1 MITDE
6 QIWQI
11 AKKYLCSVGSHYINE
26 MAMPDDG
33 RIEEFTRE
41 LIALAQQVKPL
52 EFIKQEFRVPVGPN
66 AHLVADCITGKY
78 MIHRVAY
85 PVIAKMLYFFAG
97 PEFGTHTSYLEREKF
112 DTEAEAIEAAN
123 ADYQRRVLSCLVHGG
138 V

>member
-6 QIWQI
+6 QIMQI
-11 AKKYLCSVGSHYINE
+11 AKNYIRHVGSHYINE
-26 MAMPDDG
+26 LAIPDNG
-33 RIEEFTRE
+33 MIEGFARE

-52 EFIKQEFRVPVGPN
+52 QFIKQEFRVPVGPN

-78 MIHRVAY
+78 LIHMAAY
-85 PVIAKMLYFFAG
+85 PVIAKMKYFFSG

-112 DTEAEAIEAAN
+112 DTEAEAIEAAS
-123 ADYQRRVLSCLVHGG
+123 ADYRKQVLSCLVHGG